1 MKLQTLNLKNFMG
14 IKSLNYNFEGQNAD
28 IYGDNGTGKTTVFNA
43 VLWLLFDKN
52 CENKSDFGIKTRING
67 QEVSKMEH
75 EVEAVF
81 DVEGKEIRLRKVYHE
96 VWQKARGKLTAEFK
110 GNTSDYYVNDE
121 PFKASE
127 YKKFIASL
135 CDEEVFKLVTNPLYF
150 NVNLSWQKRREMILS
165 ICGNISDDEV
175 IGSKKELAGLKDIL
189 NGGNVD
195 SLIKIAKNKKAAI
208 KKEIDELPVRI
219 SEVQN
224 SIPADVPENKTELE
238 NNIHYVKEALETV
251 NAQIAKV
258 NSEPDNVGT
267 IEEVA
272 KIRAQIA
279 EERVK
284 ADDEANNKR
293 NSIVPPLTEKREKA
307 RSLNNE
313 KEDIL
318 SKTRRLENDIRYQ
331 EERRNDLVKQFMA
344 EKQKAFV
351 EFEIENVC
359 PTCGQELPAEKVE
372 EAKTR
377 LEEQREKFNLDKA
390 ERLATINND
399 GKENNAKKVATEEE
413 IRKLDVRRNKI
424 DDELVVLHKEIDDL
438 AEKYNAVVTNY
449 TAVASLETKLAELQ
463 KPDASA
469 VNVKAERLRV
479 LRTQQEVQEGKLAGY
494 QKQLAAY
501 EAAENARKRIEELE
515 VRESTLA
522 AQYEEYD
529 RQIFLCESFTRQK
542 VSLLESK
549 INAKFRMAN
558 FTLFKENV
566 TNDGI
571 EECCE
576 TTFNGVPYTDLN
588 NAARINVGLDI
599 IKTLTEH
606 YGFTAPIFVDNAE
619 AVTKLIDM
627 DDIQVIRLVVSGKDK
642 ALRLE
647 ITSADEKAGV
657 A

>member
-52 CENKSDFGIKTRING
+52 CENKSDFGIKTRVNG
-67 QEVSKMEH
+67 IEMSKMEH

-81 DVEGKEIRLRKVYHE
+81 DVAGKEIKLRKVYHE

-110 GNTSDYYVNDE
+110 GNTSDYYVNEE
-121 PFKASE
+121 PVKASE

-150 NVNLSWQKRREMILS
+150 NVNLPWQKRREMILG

-175 IGSKKELAGLKDIL
+175 IASKKELAGLKDIL

-224 SIPADVPENKTELE
+224 SIPADVPTDKKELE
-238 NNIHYVKEALETV
+238 NNIHYAKEALATV

-258 NSEPDNVGT
+258 NSEPDNIGT
-267 IEEVA
+267 LEEIA

-279 EERVK
+279 EERAK
-284 ADDEANNKR
+284 ADNEANDKR
-293 NSIVPPLTEKREKA
+293 NEIAPVLTAKREQNRA
-307 RSLNNE
+307 LSNE

-331 EERRNDLVKQFMA
+331 EKRRNELVEQFMA
-344 EKQKAFV
+344 EKQKTFI
-351 EFEIENVC
+351 EFEIEDVC

-372 EAKTR
+372 ESKAR
-377 LEEQREKFNLDKA
+377 LEVQREKFNLDKA

-399 GKENNAKKVATEEE
+399 GKENNAKKDATEEE
-413 IRKLDVRRNKI
+413 IRKLDARRNEI
-424 DDELVVLHKEIDDL
+424 DDELVVLHKEIDVLVD
-438 AEKYNAVVTNY
+438 KYNEVVPDY
-449 TAVASLETKLAELQ
+449 SGIASLEAKLSELQ

-469 VNVKAERLRV
+469 ANVKTERINVLRV
-479 LRTQQEVQEGKLAGY
+479 QQEVQEGKLAGY

-501 EAAENARKRIEELE
+501 EMAENARKRIEELAG
-515 VRESTLA
+515 RESTLA

-576 TTFNGVPYTDLN
+576 TTFEGVPYTDLN

-619 AVTKLIDM
+619 AVTRLIDM
-627 DDIQVIRLVVSGKDK
+627 GDIQVIRLVVSEKDK
-642 ALRLE
+642 SLRLSVNQE
-647 ITSADEKAGV
+647 AKAGV

>member
-28 IYGDNGTGKTTVFNA
+28 IYGDNATGKTTIFNA

-52 CENKSDFGIKTRING
+52 NENKSDFGIKTRVNG
-67 QEVSKMEH
+67 VEMSKMEH

-81 DVEGKEIRLRKVYHE
+81 DVAGKEINLRKVYHE
-96 VWQKARGKLTAEFK
+96 VWQKPKGKLTSEFK

-150 NVNLSWQKRREMILS
+150 NVNLPWQKRREMILS

-251 NAQIAKV
+251 NAQTAKV

-272 KIRAQIA
+272 RLRAQIA
-279 EERVK
+279 EERAK
-284 ADDEANNKR
+284 ADSEANDKR
-293 NSIVPPLTEKREKA
+293 SAIAPVLTAKREQNRA
-307 RSLNNE
+307 LNNE
-313 KEDIL
+313 KEDVL
-318 SKTRRLENDIRYQ
+318 SKTRRMENDIRYQ
-331 EERRNDLVKQFMA
+331 EKRRNELVEQFMA
-344 EKQKAFV
+344 EKQKTFV

-359 PTCGQELPAEKVE
+359 PTCGQELPTEKVE
-372 EAKTR
+372 ESKAR
-377 LEEQREKFNLDKA
+377 LEVQREKFNVDKA

-399 GKENNAKKVATEEE
+399 GKENNANKVATEEE
-413 IRKLDVRRNKI
+413 IRKLDVRRKEI
-424 DDELVVLHKEIDDL
+424 DGELVVLHKEIDVLVD
-438 AEKYNAVVTNY
+438 KYNEVVPDY
-449 TAVASLETKLAELQ
+449 TAVTSLESKLAELQ

-469 VNVKAERLRV
+469 ANVKAERLRV

-501 EAAENARKRIEELE
+501 EMAENARNRIEELE
-515 VRESTLA
+515 GRESTLA
-522 AQYEEYD
+522 SQYEEYD

-576 TTFNGVPYTDLN
+576 TTFKGVPYTDLN

-627 DDIQVIRLVVSGKDK
+627 GEIQVIRLVVSGKDK

>member
-14 IKSLNYNFEGQNAD
+14 IKSLKYTFEGQNAD
-28 IYGDNGTGKTTVFNA
+28 IYGDNATGKTTIFNA

-52 CENKSDFGIKTRING
+52 NENKSDFGIKTRVNG
-67 QEVSKMEH
+67 VEVSKMEH

-81 DVEGKEIRLRKVYHE
+81 DVAGKEIKLRKVYHE

-110 GNTSDYYVNDE
+110 GNTSDYFVNDE

-150 NVNLSWQKRREMILS
+150 NVNLPWQKRREMILG
-165 ICGNISDDEV
+165 ICGNISDADV
-175 IGSKKELAGLKDIL
+175 IASKKELAGLKDIL

-224 SIPADVPENKTELE
+224 SIPADVPTDKTELE
-238 NNIHYVKEALETV
+238 NNIHYVKEALATV

-267 IEEVA
+267 IEEIA

-279 EERVK
+279 EERAK
-284 ADDEANNKR
+284 ADSEVNNKR
-293 NSIVPPLTEKREKA
+293 NEIAPVLTAKREQNRA
-307 RSLNNE
+307 LSNE

-331 EERRNDLVKQFMA
+331 EKRRNELVEQFMA
-344 EKQKAFV
+344 EKQKTFV
-351 EFEIENVC
+351 EFEIEDIC
-359 PTCGQELPAEKVE
+359 PTCGQDLPAEKVE
-372 EAKTR
+372 ESKAR
-377 LEEQREKFNLDKA
+377 LEVQREKFNLDKA
-390 ERLATINND
+390 KRLKEINDN
-399 GKENNAKKVATEEE
+399 GKENNAEKLATEEE
-413 IRKLDVRRNKI
+413 IRKLDARRNEI
-424 DDELVVLHKEIDDL
+424 DDELVVLHKEIDIL
-438 AEKYNAVVTNY
+438 ADEYNAVIADY
-449 TAVASLETKLAELQ
+449 TTTASLEAKLSELQ

-469 VNVKAERLRV
+469 ANVKTERINVLRV
-479 LRTQQEVQEGKLAGY
+479 QQEVQEGKLAGY
-494 QKQLAAY
+494 QKQMAAY

-515 VRESTLA
+515 GRESTLA

-576 TTFNGVPYTDLN
+576 TAFDGVPYTDLN

-606 YGFTAPIFVDNAE
+606 YKFDAPIFVDNAE

-627 DDIQVIRLVVSGKDK
+627 GEIQVIRLVVSEKDK
-642 ALRLE
+642 SLRLSVSQE
-647 ITSADEKAGV
+647 EKAGV